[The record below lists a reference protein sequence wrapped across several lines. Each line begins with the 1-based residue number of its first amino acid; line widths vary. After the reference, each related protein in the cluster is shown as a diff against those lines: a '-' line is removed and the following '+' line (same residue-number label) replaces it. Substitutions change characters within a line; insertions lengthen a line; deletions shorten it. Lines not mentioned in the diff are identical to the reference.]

1 MFTWHC
7 RTRSLL
13 PWHSA
18 RSPASVPPCVLTS
31 GCCVPISLRVS
42 LQHFG
47 QQPQC
52 LPTARGFDAFLGLP
66 FSVDDGLGIVEPATC
81 PNPPA
86 AGEAAD
92 HDEAAVTGHNHSSH
106 SAPTSASSVTF
117 EGIPMVG
124 AGASLGPSLPLPLI
138 RQAGKTESMI
148 VEQPTNLRLL
158 NQVRKNAF
166 LRRFI
171 GKNGHF
177 TKTGSGQT

>member
-1 MFTWHC
+1 M
-7 RTRSLL
+7 
-13 PWHSA
+13 
-18 RSPASVPPCVLTS
+18 LTS

-42 LQHFG
+42 LLHLG
-47 QQPQC
+47 QQPQY

-92 HDEAAVTGHNHSSH
+92 HDDAGHNHSSH

-171 GKNGHF
+171 GKNGHL